1 MFKTCEHIIISF
13 RTRETDGKREQM
25 YRKNERKEQ
34 NGKYKIDA

>member
-13 RTRETDGKREQM
+13 RARETDGKREQM
-25 YRKNERKEQ
+25 YENERNEQ